1 MFWPSSSKIGF
12 KIEEF
17 SRLLL
22 FVSLCP
28 PPLNREYYY
37 SAQSPLVRGTCSRTQ
52 GISLMLIRD
61 IRKIAL
67 LPESVLLYK

>member
-1 MFWPSSSKIGF
+1 M
-12 KIEEF
+12 EEV
-17 SRLLL
+17 SCHLL

-28 PPLNREYYY
+28 PQLNREYYH
-37 SAQSPLVRGTCSRTQ
+37 SAQSPLVRGTFSRTQ

-67 LPESVLLYK
+67 LPESVLLDR